1 MLRVGQFRLVQTLLD
16 LSFGHCWRLL
26 TSSGRLV
33 GHLRLGSC
41 RICWLC
47 WVIKWRIGQL
57 LMDRAERDRESC
69 LDNFNWSWRCLTF
82 RLDIVEGSWPVR
94 VDWLVIW
101 DRDPA
106 GLLTLLTE
114 EVEDRSA
121 VNGWNRKRPR
131 KLVIRWGSWRFFE
144 VGWVLLKAYGCC
156 TALKSVGHPC
166 SMILE
171 QLLQKEL
178 CAISIAAT
186 KYGRWISTDSFF
198 IGFRLFD
205 LILWSVE
212 CRPLLSDPWRSS
224 STVEDPQP
232 SGDLDVPSEGSD
244 WNNLL
249 TVSINN

>member
-1 MLRVGQFRLVQTLLD
+1 MYWLHSSLPFLTRFGFCTTNPFKIPQDPFKIPQDSSRFPKILQGASSWTVSTGPDFAWPFVWTLLKAPD
-16 LSFGHCWRLL
+16 QFGSIGW
-26 TSSGRLV
+26 SSATGILQD
-33 GHLRLGSC
+33 
-41 RICWLC
+41 CWLC

-69 LDNFNWSWRCLTF
+69 LDNFDWSWRCLTF

-94 VDWLVIW
+94 VDWLVIC

-186 KYGRWISTDSFF
+186 KYGRWISTDSFS
-198 IGFRLFD
+198 LD
-205 LILWSVE
+205 SVCLI
-212 CRPLLSDPWRSS
+212 
-224 STVEDPQP
+224 
-232 SGDLDVPSEGSD
+232 
-244 WNNLL
+244 
-249 TVSINN
+249 